1 MSQKIDDLHQ
11 SILMPPSEAERAAVI
26 KLKIDENIFNFL
38 EYMEN
43 YPSPTQD
50 FLRIIVGLKG

>member
-1 MSQKIDDLHQ
+1 
-11 SILMPPSEAERAAVI
+11 MPPSEAERAAVI

>member
-1 MSQKIDDLHQ
+1 MT
-11 SILMPPSEAERAAVI
+11 PSEAERAAVI
-26 KLKIDENIFNFL
+26 KLKIDKNIFNFF

-50 FLRIIVGLKG
+50 FLHIIVGLKG